1 MHMLV
6 RLSLVFLVLCSTS
19 GKLFKKKKS
28 NKVSNKN
35 KKLFRKDTGFIYSNS
50 GNYIGVKVAKKSKDE
65 LNHAKAQAY
74 CKSKYGT
81 SLATIY
87 DSTDQAEIDDLL
99 EDSDWGNAVNRVWF
113 GLKKRK
119 DEQFE
124 WELDDMDCSA
134 KDQYTDSFHK
144 TSNVLP
150 GGVKNLLVD
159 KLNVAVCGVL
169 KRGSQSMLG
178 MWGLN
183 FCGMKRE
190 FICNAPSGKYGTSW
204 DECPEDE
211 ELTLETDDEVT
222 CDEDGALNI
231 AFLLDESLDLD
242 VANGWVEAI
251 VGSDVNDASFVS
263 VFEFK
268 GDDWLTYRQTV
279 DFTDDKDA
287 V

>member
-113 GLKKRK
+113 GLKKSK
-119 DEQFE
+119 DNIFE
-124 WELDDMDCSA
+124 WELDGMDCSA
-134 KDQYTDSFHK
+134 EDQYRVNWHLTADLYTEGIKIQS
-144 TSNVLP
+144 TM
-150 GGVKNLLVD
+150 
-159 KLNVAVCGVL
+159 CGVL
-169 KRGSQSMLG
+169 KRGGPFARTLG
-178 MWGLN
+178 TWGLN
-183 FCGMKRE
+183 YCGFKRE
-190 FICNAPSGKYGTSW
+190 FICNAPSGKYG
-204 DECPEDE
+204 
-211 ELTLETDDEVT
+211 
-222 CDEDGALNI
+222 
-231 AFLLDESLDLD
+231 
-242 VANGWVEAI
+242 
-251 VGSDVNDASFVS
+251 
-263 VFEFK
+263 
-268 GDDWLTYRQTV
+268 
-279 DFTDDKDA
+279 
-287 V
+287 